1 MTANAITLSPTEAM
15 EDEVFDSSLVF
26 RLKNKSTFNYIY
38 KRIFVKFN
46 YFPLGFM
53 SFFLF
58 ILRGFIS
65 EGAVGVAYAIS
76 FIF

>member
-1 MTANAITLSPTEAM
+1 M
-15 EDEVFDSSLVF
+15 EDEDFDSSLVF
-26 RLKNKSTFNYIY
+26 RLKKNKSTFNYIY